1 VPVLV
6 TKRDEKYHR
15 IEQAKERF
23 RKLPSDKIRQLLN
36 TGYINE
42 EGQIAYRE
50 VLEERGESQ
59 DPETGSQ

>member
-1 VPVLV
+1 M
-6 TKRDEKYHR
+6 TKRDERYQR

-23 RKLPSDKIRQLLN
+23 RKLSSEKIRQLLN

-50 VLEERGESQ
+50 VLEERGEWEQ
-59 DPETGSQ
+59 PEEGDK